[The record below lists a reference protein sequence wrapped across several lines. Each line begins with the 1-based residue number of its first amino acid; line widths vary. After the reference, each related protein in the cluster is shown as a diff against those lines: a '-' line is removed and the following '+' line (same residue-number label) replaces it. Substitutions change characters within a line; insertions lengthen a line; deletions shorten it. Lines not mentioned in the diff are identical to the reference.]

1 MDDHQSALIREL
13 DGYLLF
19 LKRRQEIE
27 LDYVESLR
35 KLSNR
40 STQTNSAD
48 SENELHSQIPTS
60 WRQSWFEVKIS
71 LEDESQSHRMAAESL
86 EKLIQKLTHFRD
98 DRDRIR
104 RRIREDLRTTA
115 TEYSEYKQVV
125 NRLRK
130 TYERKVEELSH
141 HEEAEHLKELHEREK
156 ESGGAKSPAA
166 TSDPGSWP
174 PEHWSS
180 STTSATTLTNPETGG
195 GGGHFLPGKTRN
207 RSDSSASSAKGGGGG
222 GNSDSLDLEPH
233 QYSSYGSPP
242 HNSVFVSG
250 ATSSSGSAPSAYRD
264 PPTAKQN
271 VFEAIAKRDWSNEK
285 HRVNSIVRAVGSLA
299 KGNDPAAALNPNKG
313 VCLCSLLLAV
323 VHSLL
328 IDYGVTSDRQ
338 YRASIFQLETL
349 RLQKQR
355 VQASARESLREFVTE
370 LALSVKSI
378 LDQRVADQLSIGY
391 AQVAIADHI
400 RPAVDRIEPYRDVE
414 NYFLAVR
421 DEAPPDQPVYYINAF
436 IGECRSLLFGV
447 GLQDYCA
454 NHPGLL
460 VPLIVQRCIAK
471 VEESGLDFEGIYRVP
486 GKLATIQQYVHQ
498 MEKEEETFRFGEND
512 DVSAVAGVLKLY
524 LRQLPIPLFPFS
536 TADRKAF
543 ASEHATSPET
553 AISTLMRRIRRL
565 SPPQQATL
573 KALCQ
578 HLARVA
584 DHEYLNKM
592 SASNLGLIFSTVV
605 FGEDEGATLETLQ
618 NSKDS
623 TMELLIKQQGLLF
636 EGLPLD
642 QPPLVRSRHPSGNLE
657 QVVRP
662 PSTSSQSVATLT
674 SPTPSPAPSSGN
686 RSSNPNVT
694 PSNPGTANPR
704 RSVESVYALYQ
715 NASSGLLDSEPS
727 QIQPSLNPTPPPPQ
741 GASQNSAIP
750 IHPAAAAPRHHPH
763 VGSSPLRSSSAS
775 SEPPIPTQRSQ
786 PHETLPSNLHEF
798 DTPSPPLSA
807 ALGRHIPN
815 SSSTSSL

>member
-19 LKRRQEIE
+19 LRRRQEIE

-60 WRQSWFEVKIS
+60 WRQSWFEVKTS

-166 TSDPGSWP
+166 VSDPGSWP
-174 PEHWSS
+174 PEHWNS
-180 STTSATTLTNPETGG
+180 STPSTTTMTNTEIG

-207 RSDSSASSAKGGGGG
+207 RSDSSASSAKGGG

-313 VCLCSLLLAV
+313 ARSRQ
-323 VHSLL
+323 
-328 IDYGVTSDRQ
+328 YGGKLKREAEEADRQ

-400 RPAVDRIEPYRDVE
+400 KPAVDRIEPYRDVE

-460 VPLIVQRCIAK
+460 VPLIIQRCIAK
-471 VEESGLDFEGIYRVP
+471 IEESGLDFEGIYRVP

-498 MEKEEETFRFGEND
+498 MEKEEEAFRFGEND

-524 LRQLPIPLFPFS
+524 LRQLPIALFPFS

-543 ASEHATSPET
+543 ALEYATSPET

-578 HLARVA
+578 HLARIA
-584 DHEYLNKM
+584 EHEYLNKM

-636 EGLPLD
+636 EGLPVD
-642 QPPLVRSRHPSGNLE
+642 QPPLVRSRHPSGNLD

-686 RSSNPNVT
+686 RSSNTNIPPT
-694 PSNPGTANPR
+694 STANPR

-727 QIQPSLNPTPPPPQ
+727 QIHPSPVPTPPLPPSQ
-741 GASQNSAIP
+741 GTSRNSAIP

-775 SEPPIPTQRSQ
+775 SEPPIPASHSH
-786 PHETLPSNLHEF
+786 PHDALPSNLHEF

>member
-19 LKRRQEIE
+19 FKRRQEIE

-40 STQTNSAD
+40 STQPPE
-48 SENELHSQIPTS
+48 SEHELHAQIPTT
-60 WRQSWFEVKIS
+60 WRQSWFEVRSS
-71 LEDESQSHRMAAESL
+71 LEDEANSHKMAAEGL
-86 EKLIQKLTHFRD
+86 DRLIQKLTHFRD

-115 TEYSEYKQVV
+115 NEYAEYKQVV
-125 NRLRK
+125 SRLRK
-130 TYERKVEELSH
+130 TYERKVEELAN
-141 HEEAEHLKELHEREK
+141 HEEAEHLKEVHEREK
-156 ESGGAKSPAA
+156 ESTSTGMRSPGA
-166 TSDPGSWP
+166 TSDPGGWP
-174 PEHWSS
+174 PEHWTSA
-180 STTSATTLTNPETGG
+180 STTET
-195 GGGHFLPGKTRN
+195 GGHFLPAKTRN
-207 RSDSSASSAKGGGGG
+207 RSDSSASSGKGGS
-222 GNSDSLDLEPH
+222 SDTFDHEH
-233 QYSSYGSPP
+233 SSYGSPP
-242 HNSVFVSG
+242 HTSVFVSG

-299 KGNDPAAALNPNKG
+299 KGNDPATALNPNRG
-313 VCLCSLLLAV
+313 VRSRQ
-323 VHSLL
+323 
-328 IDYGVTSDRQ
+328 YGGKLKREAEEADRQ

-370 LALSVKSI
+370 MATSIKST
-378 LDQRVADQLSIGY
+378 LDQRLADQLSIGY
-391 AQVAIADHI
+391 AGIAIADHI
-400 RPAVDRIEPYRDVE
+400 RPAVERIDANKDVE
-414 NYFLAVR
+414 NYFSAVR
-421 DEAPPDQPVYYINAF
+421 DEAPQDQPVYYINAF

-460 VPLIVQRCIAK
+460 VPIIVQRCIAK

-524 LRQLPIPLFPFS
+524 LRQLPIALFPFS
-536 TADRKAF
+536 TADRKSF
-543 ASEHATSPET
+543 ASEYASSPDT
-553 AISTLMRRIRRL
+553 AIAALVRRIRRL

-573 KALCQ
+573 KAVCQ

-584 DHEYLNKM
+584 DHESLNKM

-605 FGEDEGATLETLQ
+605 FGEEEGATLETLQ

-623 TMELLIKQQGLLF
+623 TMELLIKQHVHIF
-636 EGLPLD
+636 EGLPLE
-642 QPPLVRSRHPSGNLE
+642 QPPLVRSRAPSGNLD
-657 QVVRP
+657 QAVRP
-662 PSTSSQSVATLT
+662 QSSQSHNVATVI
-674 SPTPSPAPSSGN
+674 SPSTSPAPSSS
-686 RSSNPNVT
+686 RSSNQNPT
-694 PSNPGTANPR
+694 QSRTSNSR

-715 NASSGLLDSEPS
+715 DASLGLLPSEPS
-727 QIQPSLNPTPPPPQ
+727 PQNLPASPPSHLLPTSTSTPNANLNT
-741 GASQNSAIP
+741 SRSSAIP
-750 IHPAAAAPRHHPH
+750 IHPAAGPRHHA
-763 VGSSPLRSSSAS
+763 SPLRSSSGS
-775 SEPPIPTQRSQ
+775 SEPPRLQAVSP
-786 PHETLPSNLHEF
+786 TLPARPEENPRASVHDLS
-798 DTPSPPLSA
+798 TPSPPLSA
-807 ALGRHIPN
+807 ALGRHIP
-815 SSSTSSL
+815 SSSTSSLL

>member
-1 MDDHQSALIREL
+1 MDDHQNALIREL

-40 STQTNSAD
+40 STQQPDPET
-48 SENELHSQIPTS
+48 ELHAQIPTS
-60 WRQSWFEVKIS
+60 WRQSWFEVRCS
-71 LEDESQSHRMAAESL
+71 LEDEAQSHRMAADGL
-86 EKLIQKLTHFRD
+86 DKLIQKLTHFRD

-130 TYERKVEELSH
+130 TYERKVEELSN
-141 HEEAEHLKELHEREK
+141 HEEAEHLKEVHEREK
-156 ESGGAKSPAA
+156 ESGGARSPAA

-174 PEHWSS
+174 PEHWTSP
-180 STTSATTLTNPETGG
+180 STEATGGGGG
-195 GGGHFLPGKTRN
+195 GGGHFQPAKTRD
-207 RSDSSASSAKGGGGG
+207 RSSSSASSGKG
-222 GNSDSLDLEPH
+222 GNSDSYDQEYSTSH

-264 PPTAKQN
+264 PPMAKQN

-299 KGNDPAAALNPNKG
+299 KGNDPAAVLNPNKG
-313 VCLCSLLLAV
+313 ARNRQ
-323 VHSLL
+323 
-328 IDYGVTSDRQ
+328 YGGKLKREAEEADRQ

-370 LALSVKSI
+370 LALSVKST
-378 LDQRVADQLSIGY
+378 LDQRVADQLSMGY
-391 AQVAIADHI
+391 AQVAIGDHI
-400 RPAVDRIEPYRDVE
+400 RPTVDRIEPYRDVE

-421 DEAPPDQPVYYINAF
+421 DEAPPDPPVYYINAF

-447 GLQDYCA
+447 GLQDYCT
-454 NHPGLL
+454 NHPGLT

-486 GKLATIQQYVHQ
+486 GKLATIQQYVHR
-498 MEKEEETFRFGEND
+498 MEKEEETFQFGETD

-524 LRQLPIPLFPFS
+524 LRQLPIPLFPFT
-536 TADRKAF
+536 TADRKSF
-543 ASEHATSPET
+543 AAEYNASPET
-553 AISTLMRRIRRL
+553 ASSALIRRIRRL

-578 HLARVA
+578 HLACVA
-584 DHEYLNKM
+584 DHEYINKM
-592 SASNLGLIFSTVV
+592 STSNLGLIFSTVV
-605 FGEDEGATLETLQ
+605 FGEDEGATLESLA

-623 TMELLIKQQGLLF
+623 TMELLIKQHVLLF
-636 EGLPLD
+636 EGLPLE
-642 QPPLVRSRHPSGNLE
+642 QPALVRSRHPSGNL
-657 QVVRP
+657 QHFARP
-662 PSTSSQSVATLT
+662 PSAQSEGPPP

-686 RSSNPNVT
+686 RSMNPNSTT
-694 PSNPGTANPR
+694 PIPGAPKSR
-704 RSVESVYALYQ
+704 RSNESVYALYQ
-715 NASSGLLDSEPS
+715 NASSGLLVSEPPQMHPAPAPS
-727 QIQPSLNPTPPPPQ
+727 QPTLPPSR
-741 GASQNSAIP
+741 SSAIP
-750 IHPAAAAPRHHPH
+750 FHPATPRPHPH
-763 VGSSPLRSSSAS
+763 HGASPLRSSSSS
-775 SEPPIPTQRSQ
+775 SEPPIHVAPTLLHDNPR
-786 PHETLPSNLHEF
+786 SNLH
-798 DTPSPPLSA
+798 DLDSPSPPLSA
-807 ALGRHIPN
+807 ALGRHIPT

>member
-1 MDDHQSALIREL
+1 MDEHQTALIREL

-19 LKRRQEIE
+19 LRRRQEIE

-35 KLSNR
+35 K
-40 STQTNSAD
+40 A
-48 SENELHSQIPTS
+48 EPEHELHTQIPTT
-60 WRQSWFEVKIS
+60 WRQSWNDVRSS
-71 LEDESQSHRMAAESL
+71 LEDEAQSHRMAAEGL
-86 EKLIQKLTHFRD
+86 ERLIQKLGHFRD

-115 TEYSEYKQVV
+115 TEYAEYKQVV
-125 NRLRK
+125 SRLRK
-130 TYERKVEELSH
+130 TYERKVEELAN
-141 HEEAEHLKELHEREK
+141 HEEAEHLKEHHD
-156 ESGGAKSPAA
+156 GAKSPAA
-166 TSDPGSWP
+166 TSDPGGWP

-180 STTSATTLTNPETGG
+180 SNTDT
-195 GGGHFLPGKTRN
+195 GGHFLPARTRN
-207 RSDSSASSAKGGGGG
+207 RSSSSASSAKGG
-222 GNSDSLDLEPH
+222 NSDSLDLDSNQAH
-233 QYSSYGSPP
+233 QYTSFGSPP

-299 KGNDPAAALNPNKG
+299 KGNDPGTALNPNKG
-313 VCLCSLLLAV
+313 ARSRQ
-323 VHSLL
+323 
-328 IDYGVTSDRQ
+328 YGGKLKREAEEADRQ

-370 LALSVKSI
+370 LALSVKSV
-378 LDQRVADQLSIGY
+378 LDQRVADQLSVGY
-391 AQVAIADHI
+391 SQVAIGDHI
-400 RPAVDRIEPYRDVE
+400 RPAVDRVEPYRDVE

-421 DEAPPDQPVYYINAF
+421 DEAPPDQPIYYINAF

-454 NHPGLL
+454 NHPGLT

-471 VEESGLDFEGIYRVP
+471 VEESGLDSEGIYRVP

-512 DVSAVAGVLKLY
+512 DPSAVAGVLKLY
-524 LRQLPIPLFPFS
+524 LRQLPIPLFPF
-536 TADRKAF
+536 TTNDRKSF
-543 ASEHATSPET
+543 ASELAASPEV
-553 AISTLMRRIRRL
+553 AIPALMRRIRRL

-573 KALCQ
+573 KTLCQ

-584 DHEYLNKM
+584 EHESINKM

-623 TMELLIKQQGLLF
+623 TMELLIKQQAVLF

-642 QPPLVRSRHPSGNLE
+642 QPPLVRSRHPSGNLDHI
-657 QVVRP
+657 VRP
-662 PSTSSQSVATLT
+662 ASSQSIAQLP
-674 SPTPSPAPSSGN
+674 SPSPSPAPSSST
-686 RSSNPNVT
+686 RSVHPNST
-694 PSNPGTANPR
+694 PPTNMTAANPR

-715 NASSGLLDSEPS
+715 NASSGLLVSEPS
-727 QIQPSLNPTPPPPQ
+727 QLQSTTTQVAPQSVPPP
-741 GASQNSAIP
+741 SRSSAIP
-750 IHPAAAAPRHHPH
+750 IHPTAPRVHPH
-763 VGSSPLRSSSAS
+763 VGASPLRSSSAS
-775 SEPPIPTQRSQ
+775 SEPP
-786 PHETLPSNLHEF
+786 LHDSATSF
-798 DTPSPPLSA
+798 DTPRPHPHQLHNLDSPSPPLSA

-815 SSSTSSL
+815 SSSNSSLNTIP

>member
-1 MDDHQSALIREL
+1 MDDHQVALIREL

-19 LKRRQEIE
+19 LKRRQELE
-27 LDYVESLR
+27 LDYVDGLR
-35 KLSNR
+35 KLSPQ
-40 STQTNSAD
+40 SSQTPD
-48 SENELHSQIPTS
+48 PEPELHAQIPTT
-60 WRQSWFEVKIS
+60 WRQSWIEVRAS
-71 LEDESQSHRMAAESL
+71 LEDEAQSHRMAAEGL
-86 EKLIQKLTHFRD
+86 DRLIQKLTHLRD
-98 DRDRIR
+98 DRERIR
-104 RRIREDLRTTA
+104 RRIREDSRTTA
-115 TEYSEYKQVV
+115 TEYAEYKQVV
-125 NRLRK
+125 SRLRK
-130 TYERKVEELSH
+130 SYERKVEELSN

-156 ESGGAKSPAA
+156 ESSSGGAKSPAA
-166 TSDPGSWP
+166 TSDPGGWP

-180 STTSATTLTNPETGG
+180 STSDT
-195 GGGHFLPGKTRN
+195 GGHFLPAKTRN
-207 RSDSSASSAKGGGGG
+207 RSESSASSAKGGP
-222 GNSDSLDLEPH
+222 SDSLDADHATGSH
-233 QYSSYGSPP
+233 QHSAYGSPP

-299 KGNDPAAALNPNKG
+299 KGNDPATALNPNKG
-313 VCLCSLLLAV
+313 ARSRQ
-323 VHSLL
+323 
-328 IDYGVTSDRQ
+328 YGGKLKREAEEADRQ

-370 LALSVKSI
+370 LALSVKSA

-391 AQVAIADHI
+391 AGVAIADHI

-421 DEAPPDQPVYYINAF
+421 DEAPPDQPVYYNNAF

-460 VPLIVQRCIAK
+460 VPIIVQRCIVK

-486 GKLATIQQYVHQ
+486 GKLATIQQFVHQ

-524 LRQLPIPLFPFS
+524 LRQLPIALFPFS
-536 TADRKAF
+536 TSDRKNF
-543 ASEHATSPET
+543 ASEYAATPDT
-553 AISTLMRRIRRL
+553 AVAALIRRIRRL

-573 KALCQ
+573 KVLCQ
-578 HLARVA
+578 HLSRVVE
-584 DHEYLNKM
+584 HEPVNKM

-623 TMELLIKQQGLLF
+623 TMELLIRHHEYLF
-636 EGLPLD
+636 EGLPIE

-657 QVVRP
+657 QAVRP
-662 PSTSSQSVATLT
+662 TSSHLQSAPSTV
-674 SPTPSPAPSSGN
+674 SPASSPAPSSTI
-686 RSSNPNVT
+686 RSPNPT
-694 PSNPGTANPR
+694 SPPPGPPNPR

-715 NASSGLLDSEPS
+715 HASSGLLASDHAPAAQAPS
-727 QIQPSLNPTPPPPQ
+727 SHSHSPALANPNT
-741 GASQNSAIP
+741 NRTSAIP
-750 IHPAAAAPRHHPH
+750 FHPATVPRMHPH
-763 VGSSPLRSSSAS
+763 PGSSPLRSSSGS
-775 SEPPIPTQRSQ
+775 SEPSHYAASATQGPPPLYAHDNPRSSI
-786 PHETLPSNLHEF
+786 HDLN
-798 DTPSPPLSA
+798 TPSPPLSA

-815 SSSTSSL
+815 SSSTSSLL